1 MSLPL
6 TRYKRK
12 KIFYP
17 QQGKSQNNL
26 ILRCEKVILFW
37 TATQSDLTF
46 LSDGK
51 YFFDSSIMLDKDRS
65 LVIRLSSPSH
75 LDTRLRGHYPL
86 ILIMW
91 DSEYSAESKV
101 CILTNGTLGQAHGQ
115 SPLWAPGG
123 RLAWRTISR
132 VISMRLLWPFQL
144 WVTEVTTLK
153 PRHHMWV
160 RSAES

>member
-6 TRYKRK
+6 TRYKRN

-51 YFFDSSIMLDKDRS
+51 YVLTQVSCWTETDR
-65 LVIRLSSPSH
+65 
-75 LDTRLRGHYPL
+75 
-86 ILIMW
+86 W
-91 DSEYSAESKV
+91 
-101 CILTNGTLGQAHGQ
+101 
-115 SPLWAPGG
+115 
-123 RLAWRTISR
+123 
-132 VISMRLLWPFQL
+132 
-144 WVTEVTTLK
+144 
-153 PRHHMWV
+153 
-160 RSAES
+160 